1 MSGNLVSEWTFCT
14 CLFAMFS
21 YGGALLLSGFIAL
34 KFMGGSICPTIFSW
48 LTYVTMS
55 SKM

>member
-21 YGGALLLSGFIAL
+21 YGGALLLSGLIAL
-34 KFMGGSICPTIFSW
+34 KFSGGSICPTIFN
-48 LTYVTMS
+48 
-55 SKM
+55 